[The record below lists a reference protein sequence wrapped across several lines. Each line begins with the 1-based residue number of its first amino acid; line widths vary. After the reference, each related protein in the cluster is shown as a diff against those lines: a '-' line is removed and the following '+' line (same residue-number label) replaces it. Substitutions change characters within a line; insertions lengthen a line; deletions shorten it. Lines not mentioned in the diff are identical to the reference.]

1 MTIHRVVRSW
11 AVVLPTALILVLA
24 LVMTSTTNA
33 APVGT
38 TSGAPEQ
45 NPSLQTA
52 TPECKSCH
60 EAAHAEWETSTH
72 AKAGASCESC
82 HGQYKEGHP
91 AGETMLLPMES
102 ETCRACH
109 TGAFAQWED
118 SRHADKG
125 IDCFDCHQSHTQG
138 LRPADDK
145 ALCASCHNDEDMD
158 LTHATHGL
166 EGLSCNSCHM
176 DATVPEPAGSAE
188 QGKEL
193 ALHTFLVGSQTC
205 LKCHQETI
213 HTSNVM
219 PTLQAQADENDP
231 QGLVARAEQVPV
243 LEQKVTDLTAQISRE
258 RTMGLVG
265 AGLTLGMGG
274 FLGLIIGVAVANFVL
289 RGRK

>member
-1 MTIHRVVRSW
+1 MTIRRMVRSW

-24 LVMTSTTNA
+24 LVLTSTTNA

-38 TSGAPEQ
+38 TSSAPGQ
-45 NPSLQTA
+45 SPISQTA
-52 TPECKSCH
+52 TPECMSCH

-72 AKAGASCESC
+72 ARAGASCESC
-82 HGQYKEGHP
+82 HGDYKEGHP

-109 TGAFAQWED
+109 TGAFVQWED

-138 LRPADDK
+138 LRTADDK
-145 ALCASCHNDEDMD
+145 TLCASCHGHEEMD
-158 LTHATHGL
+158 LAHATHGL

-176 DATVPEPAGSAE
+176 DAMVVEDPGSAE

-193 ALHTFLVGSQTC
+193 ALHSFKVGSETC
-205 LKCHQETI
+205 LKCHQEKI
-213 HTSNVM
+213 HTSNVL
-219 PTLQAQADENDP
+219 PTLKAQAEENDP
-231 QGLVARAEQVPV
+231 QGLVAKAEQVPV
-243 LEQKVTDLTAQISRE
+243 LEQQVTDLTAQISRE
-258 RTMGLVG
+258 RTLGLLG

-274 FLGLIIGVAVANFVL
+274 FLGLIVGVAVANFVL